1 MKHEDPNGQFVLLA
15 EQADHGHTN
24 GKPFAVL
31 LAAFKHRQQA
41 LQALANRH
49 RAGEQVLGR
58 SAALRKYNLIA

>member
-15 EQADHGHTN
+15 EQADQGRN

-31 LAAFKHRQQA
+31 LAAFKHRQDA

-49 RAGEQVLGR
+49 RLGERVLGR
-58 SAALRKYNLIA
+58 TAALRKYNLIA